1 MTQSCVCLFDWFA
14 IFSAAS
20 FDPSP
25 GVRHTV
31 WTLVV
36 GGYFTW
42 VTIYGV
48 NQAQVQRY
56 LCVPTKRKAAA

>member
-1 MTQSCVCLFDWFA
+1 M
-14 IFSAAS
+14 
-20 FDPSP
+20 
-25 GVRHTV
+25 RHTV